1 MKSEY
6 QVNNINS
13 NFQDHL
19 PITGFVYGFM
29 TNFSKASVTIG
40 PLECKGKKK
49 ELKPQIDLNSLMG
62 GQRSGG
68 KASWYLPTKRLEP
81 CPYPS
86 WINDGQCDESIRYDE
101 ACNFD
106 GNDCN

>member
-1 MKSEY
+1 
-6 QVNNINS
+6 
-13 NFQDHL
+13 
-19 PITGFVYGFM
+19 M
-29 TNFSKASVTIG
+29 TNFSKASVSIG

-49 ELKPQIDLNSLMG
+49 ELKPQIDLNSVG

-68 KASWYLPTKRLEP
+68 MASWYLPTKRLEP